1 MQLLEAT
8 TRIWSHCLSV
18 RTAVYAAATH
28 GSVECQSSHHRS
40 FPDGF
45 HAGLMATLQTA
56 ELFNITYTHTHYLL
70 PK

>member
-18 RTAVYAAATH
+18 RTAVYAAAIH
-28 GSVECQSSHHRS
+28 GSVERQSSHHRS

-45 HAGLMATLQTA
+45 HAGLRAS
-56 ELFNITYTHTHYLL
+56 LL
-70 PK
+70 TSPLLSMS